1 MKTYHHV
8 TPRENL
14 KSIRQ
19 QGLIPRRGK
28 RSAALG
34 EEQDA
39 VYLFTSPEAVHD
51 ALINWL
57 LDEFEEKDELVVID
71 ISLPDDFEITQ
82 KPGSFEAT
90 SSRCIPFSNITAVK
104 EVL

>member
-14 KSIRQ
+14 KSIQQ

-39 VYLFTSPEAVHD
+39 DDGVMT
-51 ALINWL
+51 
-57 LDEFEEKDELVVID
+57 LVM
-71 ISLPDDFEITQ
+71 PRKAGE
-82 KPGSFEAT
+82 
-90 SSRCIPFSNITAVK
+90 
-104 EVL
+104 